1 MSVRI
6 VSLMSFDT
14 VLFVSAGSI
23 MFFFTM
29 CLMDGPAKPEAER
42 QVNKELDMELGK
54 TAPPAYDNSM
64 FTNDDGQLPTLEL
77 PRFPPRPPIYENSR
91 L

>member
-1 MSVRI
+1 MILFATVDER
-6 VSLMSFDT
+6 DT
-14 VLFVSAGSI
+14 FSAGSI

-29 CLMDGPAKPEAER
+29 FLMDGPAETER
-42 QVNKELDMELGK
+42 QVDKKMEN

-64 FTNDDGQLPTLEL
+64 FTNDDGQMPTLEL
-77 PRFPPRPPIYENSR
+77 PQFPARPPIYENSR